1 MVRKSFKWYAGG
13 FWLPHIHLNRS
24 YRDHLFRFLFKD
36 KRDLLELYN
45 ALNGSDYRDPNAL
58 EIVTLEDVIF
68 LKMKND
74 LSFIIGDRLNLY
86 EHQSTKNPNMPLR
99 GFLYFARQ
107 YEGLVAAGKRSLYGN
122 AMVPLPTPKYVVFY
136 NGTEELEDETTLYLS
151 DTFSEGRG
159 SGCLECRCM
168 LLNINR
174 GHNRGLLEKC
184 RRLEEYSEFVSR
196 IYDALSKGMSLK
208 RAIETAMDSCIEEG
222 ILKDVLI
229 RQKTE
234 VMHMLLTEFDEKKY
248 KRSVYQDGYEDGV
261 REGEISGFTKGEAS
275 GFTKGEAS
283 GLRKGQAQGREDALR
298 DLARKK
304 ASQGKDVAIIAAELE
319 TDVETVERLLKE
331 EC

>member
-36 KRDLLELYN
+36 KRE
-45 ALNGSDYRDPNAL
+45 
-58 EIVTLEDVIF
+58 
-68 LKMKND
+68 
-74 LSFIIGDRLNLY
+74 
-86 EHQSTKNPNMPLR
+86 
-99 GFLYFARQ
+99 
-107 YEGLVAAGKRSLYGN
+107 
-122 AMVPLPTPKYVVFY
+122 
-136 NGTEELEDETTLYLS
+136 
-151 DTFSEGRG
+151 
-159 SGCLECRCM
+159 
-168 LLNINR
+168 
-174 GHNRGLLEKC
+174 LLEKC

-261 REGEISGFTKGEAS
+261 REGEISGFTKGEEHKMRELIRAKAA
-275 GFTKGEAS
+275 KG
-283 GLRKGQAQGREDALR
+283 
-298 DLARKK
+298 K
-304 ASQGKDVAIIAAELE
+304 AIPTIAAELE
-319 TDVETVERLLKE
+319 TDVETVKRFLDLTSSDH
-331 EC
+331 

>member
-151 DTFSEGRG
+151 DAFSEGRG

-174 GHNRGLLEKC
+174 GHNR
-184 RRLEEYSEFVSR
+184 
-196 IYDALSKGMSLK
+196 
-208 RAIETAMDSCIEEG
+208 
-222 ILKDVLI
+222 
-229 RQKTE
+229 
-234 VMHMLLTEFDEKKY
+234 
-248 KRSVYQDGYEDGV
+248 
-261 REGEISGFTKGEAS
+261 
-275 GFTKGEAS
+275 
-283 GLRKGQAQGREDALR
+283 
-298 DLARKK
+298 
-304 ASQGKDVAIIAAELE
+304 
-319 TDVETVERLLKE
+319 
-331 EC
+331 

>member
-36 KRDLLELYN
+36 KRD
-45 ALNGSDYRDPNAL
+45 
-58 EIVTLEDVIF
+58 
-68 LKMKND
+68 
-74 LSFIIGDRLNLY
+74 
-86 EHQSTKNPNMPLR
+86 
-99 GFLYFARQ
+99 
-107 YEGLVAAGKRSLYGN
+107 
-122 AMVPLPTPKYVVFY
+122 
-136 NGTEELEDETTLYLS
+136 
-151 DTFSEGRG
+151 
-159 SGCLECRCM
+159 
-168 LLNINR
+168 
-174 GHNRGLLEKC
+174 LLEKC

-222 ILKDVLI
+222 ILKEVLI
-229 RQKTE
+229 RQRTE

-319 TDVETVERLLKE
+319 TVVETVERLLKE

>member
-36 KRDLLELYN
+36 KRE
-45 ALNGSDYRDPNAL
+45 
-58 EIVTLEDVIF
+58 
-68 LKMKND
+68 
-74 LSFIIGDRLNLY
+74 
-86 EHQSTKNPNMPLR
+86 
-99 GFLYFARQ
+99 
-107 YEGLVAAGKRSLYGN
+107 
-122 AMVPLPTPKYVVFY
+122 
-136 NGTEELEDETTLYLS
+136 
-151 DTFSEGRG
+151 
-159 SGCLECRCM
+159 
-168 LLNINR
+168 
-174 GHNRGLLEKC
+174 LLEKC

-196 IYDALSKGMSLK
+196 IHDALGRGMSLK
-208 RAIETAMDSCIEEG
+208 HAIETAMDNCIEEG

>member
-13 FWLPHIHLNRS
+13 FWLPHIHLNRT

-36 KRDLLELYN
+36 KRE
-45 ALNGSDYRDPNAL
+45 
-58 EIVTLEDVIF
+58 
-68 LKMKND
+68 
-74 LSFIIGDRLNLY
+74 
-86 EHQSTKNPNMPLR
+86 
-99 GFLYFARQ
+99 
-107 YEGLVAAGKRSLYGN
+107 
-122 AMVPLPTPKYVVFY
+122 
-136 NGTEELEDETTLYLS
+136 
-151 DTFSEGRG
+151 
-159 SGCLECRCM
+159 
-168 LLNINR
+168 
-174 GHNRGLLEKC
+174 LLEKC

-261 REGEISGFTKGEAS
+261 REGEISGFTKG
-275 GFTKGEAS
+275 
-283 GLRKGQAQGREDALR
+283 REDALR

-319 TDVETVERLLKE
+319 TDAETVERLLKE
-331 EC
+331 ER

>member
-13 FWLPHIHLNRS
+13 FWLPHIHLNRT

-36 KRDLLELYN
+36 KRE
-45 ALNGSDYRDPNAL
+45 
-58 EIVTLEDVIF
+58 
-68 LKMKND
+68 
-74 LSFIIGDRLNLY
+74 
-86 EHQSTKNPNMPLR
+86 
-99 GFLYFARQ
+99 
-107 YEGLVAAGKRSLYGN
+107 
-122 AMVPLPTPKYVVFY
+122 
-136 NGTEELEDETTLYLS
+136 
-151 DTFSEGRG
+151 
-159 SGCLECRCM
+159 
-168 LLNINR
+168 
-174 GHNRGLLEKC
+174 LLEKC

-196 IYDALSKGMSLK
+196 IHDALGRGMSLK
-208 RAIETAMDSCIEEG
+208 HAIETAMDSCIEEG

-319 TDVETVERLLKE
+319 TDVETVERRLKE

>member
-1 MVRKSFKWYAGG
+1 
-13 FWLPHIHLNRS
+13 
-24 YRDHLFRFLFKD
+24 
-36 KRDLLELYN
+36 
-45 ALNGSDYRDPNAL
+45 
-58 EIVTLEDVIF
+58 
-68 LKMKND
+68 
-74 LSFIIGDRLNLY
+74 
-86 EHQSTKNPNMPLR
+86 
-99 GFLYFARQ
+99 
-107 YEGLVAAGKRSLYGN
+107 
-122 AMVPLPTPKYVVFY
+122 
-136 NGTEELEDETTLYLS
+136 
-151 DTFSEGRG
+151 
-159 SGCLECRCM
+159 
-168 LLNINR
+168 LNINR
-174 GHNRGLLEKC
+174 GHNRQLLEKC

-283 GLRKGQAQGREDALR
+283 GLRKGREDALR

-319 TDVETVERLLKE
+319 TDAETVERLLKE
-331 EC
+331 ER

>member
-13 FWLPHIHLNRS
+13 FWLPHIHLNRT

-36 KRDLLELYN
+36 KRD
-45 ALNGSDYRDPNAL
+45 
-58 EIVTLEDVIF
+58 
-68 LKMKND
+68 
-74 LSFIIGDRLNLY
+74 
-86 EHQSTKNPNMPLR
+86 
-99 GFLYFARQ
+99 
-107 YEGLVAAGKRSLYGN
+107 
-122 AMVPLPTPKYVVFY
+122 
-136 NGTEELEDETTLYLS
+136 
-151 DTFSEGRG
+151 
-159 SGCLECRCM
+159 
-168 LLNINR
+168 
-174 GHNRGLLEKC
+174 LLEKC

-261 REGEISGFTKGEAS
+261 REGEISGFTKGEAA
-275 GFTKGEAS
+275 GFTKGEEA

-298 DLARKK
+298 ELAQKK
-304 ASQGKDVAIIAAELE
+304 ASQGKDVATIAAELE
-319 TDVETVERLLKE
+319 TDVETIARLLEKE
-331 EC
+331 TGI

>member
-1 MVRKSFKWYAGG
+1 
-13 FWLPHIHLNRS
+13 
-24 YRDHLFRFLFKD
+24 
-36 KRDLLELYN
+36 
-45 ALNGSDYRDPNAL
+45 
-58 EIVTLEDVIF
+58 
-68 LKMKND
+68 
-74 LSFIIGDRLNLY
+74 
-86 EHQSTKNPNMPLR
+86 
-99 GFLYFARQ
+99 
-107 YEGLVAAGKRSLYGN
+107 
-122 AMVPLPTPKYVVFY
+122 
-136 NGTEELEDETTLYLS
+136 
-151 DTFSEGRG
+151 
-159 SGCLECRCM
+159 
-168 LLNINR
+168 
-174 GHNRGLLEKC
+174 
-184 RRLEEYSEFVSR
+184 
-196 IYDALSKGMSLK
+196 MSLK

>member
-36 KRDLLELYN
+36 KRE
-45 ALNGSDYRDPNAL
+45 
-58 EIVTLEDVIF
+58 
-68 LKMKND
+68 
-74 LSFIIGDRLNLY
+74 
-86 EHQSTKNPNMPLR
+86 
-99 GFLYFARQ
+99 
-107 YEGLVAAGKRSLYGN
+107 
-122 AMVPLPTPKYVVFY
+122 
-136 NGTEELEDETTLYLS
+136 
-151 DTFSEGRG
+151 
-159 SGCLECRCM
+159 
-168 LLNINR
+168 
-174 GHNRGLLEKC
+174 LLEKC

-261 REGEISGFTKGEAS
+261 REGEISGFTKGAEHKMRELIRAKAA
-275 GFTKGEAS
+275 KG
-283 GLRKGQAQGREDALR
+283 
-298 DLARKK
+298 K
-304 ASQGKDVAIIAAELE
+304 AIPTIAAELE
-319 TDVETVERLLKE
+319 TDVETVKRFLDLTSSDH
-331 EC
+331 

>member
-36 KRDLLELYN
+36 KWE
-45 ALNGSDYRDPNAL
+45 
-58 EIVTLEDVIF
+58 
-68 LKMKND
+68 
-74 LSFIIGDRLNLY
+74 
-86 EHQSTKNPNMPLR
+86 
-99 GFLYFARQ
+99 
-107 YEGLVAAGKRSLYGN
+107 
-122 AMVPLPTPKYVVFY
+122 
-136 NGTEELEDETTLYLS
+136 
-151 DTFSEGRG
+151 
-159 SGCLECRCM
+159 
-168 LLNINR
+168 
-174 GHNRGLLEKC
+174 LLEKC

-304 ASQGKDVAIIAAELE
+304 AAQGKDMAAIAAELE
-319 TDVETVERLLKE
+319 TDIPTVERLLRPASE
-331 EC
+331 NP

>member
-36 KRDLLELYN
+36 KRE
-45 ALNGSDYRDPNAL
+45 
-58 EIVTLEDVIF
+58 
-68 LKMKND
+68 
-74 LSFIIGDRLNLY
+74 
-86 EHQSTKNPNMPLR
+86 
-99 GFLYFARQ
+99 
-107 YEGLVAAGKRSLYGN
+107 
-122 AMVPLPTPKYVVFY
+122 
-136 NGTEELEDETTLYLS
+136 
-151 DTFSEGRG
+151 
-159 SGCLECRCM
+159 
-168 LLNINR
+168 
-174 GHNRGLLEKC
+174 LLEKC

-304 ASQGKDVAIIAAELE
+304 AAQGKDMTAIAAELE
-319 TDVETVERLLKE
+319 TDIPTVERLLNTASGNH
-331 EC
+331 

>member
-36 KRDLLELYN
+36 KRE
-45 ALNGSDYRDPNAL
+45 
-58 EIVTLEDVIF
+58 
-68 LKMKND
+68 
-74 LSFIIGDRLNLY
+74 
-86 EHQSTKNPNMPLR
+86 
-99 GFLYFARQ
+99 
-107 YEGLVAAGKRSLYGN
+107 
-122 AMVPLPTPKYVVFY
+122 
-136 NGTEELEDETTLYLS
+136 
-151 DTFSEGRG
+151 
-159 SGCLECRCM
+159 
-168 LLNINR
+168 
-174 GHNRGLLEKC
+174 LLEKC

-261 REGEISGFTKGEAS
+261 REGEISGFTKGEEHKMRELIRAKAA
-275 GFTKGEAS
+275 KG
-283 GLRKGQAQGREDALR
+283 
-298 DLARKK
+298 K
-304 ASQGKDVAIIAAELE
+304 AIPTIAAELE
-319 TDVETVERLLKE
+319 TDVETVKRFLDLTSSGH
-331 EC
+331 

>member
-36 KRDLLELYN
+36 KRDLLE
-45 ALNGSDYRDPNAL
+45 
-58 EIVTLEDVIF
+58 
-68 LKMKND
+68 
-74 LSFIIGDRLNLY
+74 
-86 EHQSTKNPNMPLR
+86 
-99 GFLYFARQ
+99 
-107 YEGLVAAGKRSLYGN
+107 
-122 AMVPLPTPKYVVFY
+122 
-136 NGTEELEDETTLYLS
+136 
-151 DTFSEGRG
+151 
-159 SGCLECRCM
+159 
-168 LLNINR
+168 
-174 GHNRGLLEKC
+174 KC

-196 IYDALSKGMSLK
+196 IHDALGRGMSLK
-208 RAIETAMDSCIEEG
+208 HAIETAMDSCIEEG

-248 KRSVYQDGYEDGV
+248 KRSIYQDGYEDGV
-261 REGEISGFTKGEAS
+261 REGEISGFTK
-275 GFTKGEAS
+275 
-283 GLRKGQAQGREDALR
+283 GREDALR